1 MGFFDN
7 LKETAKN
14 LGATIKEGADK
25 AADKAKDIAETT
37 KQKAAISEA
46 ERKIK
51 DVYTEMGK
59 NLLEQFP
66 DKAKELFPEQIG
78 KIDEFKA
85 AIEKAKAI
93 IASLADKAEEITD
106 AVEDKV
112 EDVKEDVADAV
123 EDAKDAAEDKAE
135 EIKDT
140 VEEIIN

>member
-78 KIDEFKA
+78 KIDEFNKVVNVHGRLSLTIRA
-85 AIEKAKAI
+85 LSLVSLRRFAQNG
-93 IASLADKAEEITD
+93 IAHSSLVSRCKESNALRF
-106 AVEDKV
+106 VQPRLKV
-112 EDVKEDVADAV
+112 TFHQAL
-123 EDAKDAAEDKAE
+123 
-135 EIKDT
+135 
-140 VEEIIN
+140 